1 MVAMMTDGSIS
12 VTMLLVIDAR
22 ARTDG
27 WDQSCIIQEDHV
39 PHSLIAS

>member
-22 ARTDG
+22 ARTDE
-27 WDQSCIIQEDHV
+27 WITLLIQEDRV